1 MRLILIAL
9 WGLSLQGQEWEWR
22 RELPGEGLVGG
33 AGRFTWGQ
41 RVLSWSGST
50 FREVARTPQ
59 GYDDGGCVLGGRDL
73 VLVERPA
80 EGTLGRLVFLKGPG
94 YRAETIDTDVE
105 LHECLPATLF
115 GRSGFLMVH
124 RAMQV
129 RFYWQADGRWQMR
142 EIYSIYT
149 PSRQGGLALVDVDGD
164 GRVDIYCGNYW
175 IRSPERF
182 DLPWRIFA
190 INLLEA
196 NFVLAPWRN
205 GLVAMQRDVTGA
217 PLRFFA
223 RPVDPKQL
231 WPEVTDGQFDAP
243 RAVMPRGSTLWIG
256 HGGGVTEWPSGRKIA
271 AGQPVVALLPGGV
284 IVSPDAVG
292 QPRRR

>member
-1 MRLILIAL
+1 MAL
-9 WGLSLQGQEWEWR
+9 LGQGWEWR

-33 AGRFTWGQ
+33 SGRFTWGR
-41 RVLSWSGST
+41 RVLAWNGPE
-50 FREVARTPQ
+50 FREVARAAH

-80 EGTLGRLVFLKGPG
+80 DGTLGRLVALKAPE
-94 YRAETIDTDVE
+94 YMAETIDTDVE
-105 LHECLPATLF
+105 LHECVPATLF

-124 RAMQV
+124 RHLQV
-129 RFYWQADGRWQMR
+129 RFYWQAAGRWQMR

-149 PSRQGGLALVDVDGD
+149 PSRQGGLALADVDGD

-196 NFVLAPWRN
+196 NFVLAPWRR
-205 GLVAMQRDVTGA
+205 GLVALQRDVAGA

-223 RPVDPKQL
+223 PPADPKER
-231 WPEVTDGQFDAP
+231 WPEVADGRFDAP
-243 RAVMPRGSTLWIG
+243 RAIRAVGAALWIG
-256 HGGGVTEWPSGRKIA
+256 HGAGVTEWPSGRKIA
-271 AGQPVVALLPGGV
+271 VGQPVVALLPGG
-284 IVSPDAVG
+284 IVVSAEAVG